1 MGTQYKP
8 RMRTRRQS
16 GMTLL
21 ELIIACAIL
30 LILSSAALPI
40 ARHSIVY
47 ERERELRRELREMK
61 DAIDRFK
68 DAADKN
74 LIRTEVGNENYPPD
88 LETLVKGVNV
98 GNASDKKIR
107 FLREIPT
114 DPMTGQKDWK
124 FRCVSDDADSTSWC
138 GRNVFDVYSN
148 SNATGTD
155 GRRYSEW

>member
-1 MGTQYKP
+1 MGTQHKTRP
-8 RMRTRRQS
+8 RQQS

-30 LILSSAALPI
+30 LILSTAALPI
-40 ARHSIVY
+40 ARHSIIHAK
-47 ERERELRRELREMK
+47 ERELRRELREMK

-98 GNASDKKIR
+98 GAGTDKKIR

-114 DPMTGQKDWK
+114 DPITGQKEWGL
-124 FRCVSDDADSTSWC
+124 RCVSDDPDSMSWC
-138 GRNVFDVYSN
+138 GRNVFDVYSK
-148 SNATGTD
+148 SQATGTD

>member
-1 MGTQYKP
+1 MGTQHKTRP
-8 RMRTRRQS
+8 RQQS

-30 LILSSAALPI
+30 LILSTAALPI
-40 ARHSIVY
+40 ARHSIIHAK
-47 ERERELRRELREMK
+47 ERELRRELREMK

-98 GNASDKKIR
+98 GAGTDKKIR
-107 FLREIPT
+107 FLREIPA
-114 DPMTGQKDWK
+114 DPITGQKEWGL
-124 FRCVSDDADSTSWC
+124 RCVSDDPDSTSWC
-138 GRNVFDVYSN
+138 GRNVFDVYSK
-148 SNATGTD
+148 SQATGTD

>member
-1 MGTQYKP
+1 MGTQHKTKP
-8 RMRTRRQS
+8 RQQS

-30 LILSSAALPI
+30 LILSTAALPI
-40 ARHSIVY
+40 ARHSIIHAK
-47 ERERELRRELREMK
+47 ERELRRELREMK

-98 GNASDKKIR
+98 GAGTDKKIR

-114 DPMTGQKDWK
+114 DPITGQKEWGL
-124 FRCVSDDADSTSWC
+124 RCVSDDPDSTSWC
-138 GRNVFDVYSN
+138 GRNVFDVYSK
-148 SNATGTD
+148 SQATGTD

>member
-1 MGTQYKP
+1 
-8 RMRTRRQS
+8 
-16 GMTLL
+16 MTLL

-30 LILSSAALPI
+30 LILSTAALPI
-40 ARHSIVY
+40 ARHSIIHAK
-47 ERERELRRELREMK
+47 ERELRRELREMK

-98 GNASDKKIR
+98 GAGTDKKIR

-114 DPMTGQKDWK
+114 DPITGQKEWGL
-124 FRCVSDDADSTSWC
+124 RCVSDDPDSTSWC
-138 GRNVFDVYSN
+138 GRNVFDVYSK
-148 SNATGTD
+148 SQATGTD